1 MVLPLSHF
9 AAPDGEKPLLR
20 ISTAGSVDDGK
31 STLIGRLLLD
41 SKQVWEDHLDEIGR
55 STVNRASRGPDLSLL
70 TDGLRAEREQGITID
85 VAYRYFS
92 TPRRKFIVADTPG
105 HEQYTRNM
113 ATGASTA
120 EAAIILIDARKG
132 VLAQSHRHAF
142 IAWMLGVRR
151 LIFAINKMDLVDF
164 SKDVYE
170 SILAQAAPLLAHL
183 QGAQADFIPVS
194 ALDGDNVVE
203 LSPRT
208 PWYTGAS
215 LLALIETLQPP
226 APSGQ
231 FRFPVQMV
239 IRPHLDFRGYAGQVA
254 SGRVRPGDEVVALP
268 SGRTAKVK
276 RIVTFDGDLDEAF
289 APLSVTLELDREL
302 DIARGDMIAHASA
315 APHLARRVVANVVW
329 MNEHPLAA
337 GATWLLQ
344 QGPRT
349 VPARV
354 TRIVHRWDIERL
366 SPDGAG
372 SLHLNDIGQVEIE
385 TAEPLVYDSYR
396 DNRSTGGFILIDP
409 ITNLTMAAGLVEQ
422 AAQSASR
429 RKSRLAFE
437 PTAITP
443 AERASL
449 YGHQAARV
457 DLSARP
463 ELIHLAE
470 RALLE
475 QGAHVF
481 ARLSPDAPARPL
493 LEAGFIVLDTQ
504 PGSASAI
511 SAAGLSEDAEEAV
524 LELIERLRR
533 AGVFLDQ
540 DAVQPGE
547 GI

>member
-1 MVLPLSHF
+1 MALPLSHF

-55 STVNRASRGPDLSLL
+55 CTVNRASRGPDLSLL

-208 PWYTGAS
+208 PWYRGAS
-215 LLALIETLQPP
+215 LLDLLETLQPP

-268 SGRTAKVK
+268 SGCTAKVK
-276 RIVTFDGDLDEAF
+276 RIVTFDGDIEEAF

-315 APHLARRVVANVVW
+315 APHLARRMVANVVW
-329 MNEHPLAA
+329 MNEHPLTA

-385 TAEPLVYDSYR
+385 TAGPLVYDSYR
-396 DNRSTGGFILIDP
+396 DNRATGGFILIDP

-422 AAQSASR
+422 AAVSSGR
-429 RKSRLAFE
+429 RKSKLAFR
-437 PTAITP
+437 PTAITA

-449 YGHQAARV
+449 YGHRAASI

-463 ELIHLAE
+463 ELVHFVE

-481 ARLSPDAPARPL
+481 ARPGSDVPVRAL
-493 LEAGFIVLDTQ
+493 LDAGFILLDTQ
-504 PGSASAI
+504 HGSASAI

-533 AGVFLDQ
+533 AGVFLDH